1 MKFEWDEEKRAA
13 TIAKHGIDFVAA
25 ARLIEGD
32 HILLEGADRGE
43 RRLLAIG
50 LYRERLVAVVFTM
63 RRHRVR
69 IITARRARANE
80 ERAYRAVFQ

>member
-1 MKFEWDEEKRAA
+1 MEFEWDEEKRAA

-32 HILLEGADRGE
+32 HIVLDGVDRGE
-43 RRLLAIG
+43 RRMLAIG
-50 LYRERLVAVVFTM
+50 LYREKLVVVVFTM
-63 RRHRVR
+63 RGERVR